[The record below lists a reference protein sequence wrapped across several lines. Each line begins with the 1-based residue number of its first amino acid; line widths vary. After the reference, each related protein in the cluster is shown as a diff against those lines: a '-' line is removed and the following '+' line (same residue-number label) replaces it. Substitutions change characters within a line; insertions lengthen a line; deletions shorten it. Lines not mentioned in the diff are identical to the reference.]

1 MQTVLFV
8 KMQSQI
14 RNTGCTSDHIQD
26 MKMID
31 PLHQERQ
38 PLIQDKVKER
48 NTQVNDG
55 HNFLLYNT
63 MKTMTNIMYT
73 KKTDDLTPTLVIA
86 IFSYLFSGKRYQ
98 NFIESYLE

>member
-1 MQTVLFV
+1 VDMETVLFV

-26 MKMID
+26 MKMIA

-48 NTQVNDG
+48 NTQLNDG
-55 HNFLLYNT
+55 RNFLLYNT
-63 MKTMTNIMYT
+63 IKTMTNIIYI
-73 KKTDDLTPTLVIA
+73 KK
-86 IFSYLFSGKRYQ
+86 SR
-98 NFIESYLE
+98 

>member
-14 RNTGCTSDHIQD
+14 RNTGSTSDHIQD
-26 MKMID
+26 MKMIA

-38 PLIQDKVKER
+38 PLNQDKVKER
-48 NTQVNDG
+48 NTQLNDG
-55 HNFLLYNT
+55 RNFLLYNT

-73 KKTDDLTPTLVIA
+73 KKSRWSNTYISNRYFQL
-86 IFSYLFSGKRYQ
+86 SFSGKGYQ

>member
-26 MKMID
+26 MKMIA

-48 NTQVNDG
+48 NTQLNDG

-63 MKTMTNIMYT
+63 MKTMTDIKYI
-73 KKTDDLTPTLVIA
+73 KK
-86 IFSYLFSGKRYQ
+86 SR
-98 NFIESYLE
+98 